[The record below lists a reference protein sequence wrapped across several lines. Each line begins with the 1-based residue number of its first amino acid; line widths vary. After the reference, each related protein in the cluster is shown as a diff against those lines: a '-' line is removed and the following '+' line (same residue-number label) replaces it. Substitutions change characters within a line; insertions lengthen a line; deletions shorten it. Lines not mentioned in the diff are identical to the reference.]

1 MLTTRGKKHTYQ
13 KAGSTPIGMQKN
25 LRRFENAMNDS
36 NQKQIDMKKPNILD
50 RADLNNSLTRIE
62 ENELYKKNN
71 DPISKLFDSHQKDP
85 LALLKL
91 TK

>member
-1 MLTTRGKKHTYQ
+1 
-13 KAGSTPIGMQKN
+13 
-25 LRRFENAMNDS
+25 MNDS
-36 NQKQIDMKKPNILD
+36 IQKQIDMKKPNILD

-62 ENELYKKNN
+62 ENELYKQNN

>member
-1 MLTTRGKKHTYQ
+1 
-13 KAGSTPIGMQKN
+13 
-25 LRRFENAMNDS
+25 
-36 NQKQIDMKKPNILD
+36 MKKPNILD

-62 ENELYKKNN
+62 ENELYKRNN
-71 DPISKLFDSHQKDP
+71 DPISSLLGSQQKDP